1 MEIRRAKPGDV
12 EALLPLAADLA
23 TSFTVDPDAFRK
35 SFGQCLREESSII
48 LVAEN
53 DGSLV
58 GYLLGFDHY
67 AFFAN
72 GRVAGVEELYVS
84 PDNRRNG
91 IGKALM
97 REFETWAESR
107 GSAQVAV
114 CTRRASAFYC
124 ALGYEE
130 TAACFRNV
138 LGVGPSVPGDA

>member
-1 MEIRRAKPGDV
+1 MEIREARPGDV

-48 LVAEN
+48 LVAE
-53 DGSLV
+53 DDEGLV

-84 PDNRRNG
+84 PGNRRNG
-91 IGKALM
+91 IGGALM
-97 REFETWAESR
+97 REFETWA
-107 GSAQVAV
+107 
-114 CTRRASAFYC
+114 
-124 ALGYEE
+124 
-130 TAACFRNV
+130 
-138 LGVGPSVPGDA
+138 